1 MQHIYI
7 NVVMELTVIIGYVI
21 TCAALSLTNK
31 LIIQIIIIIIIIMI
45 ISDSASVSVTGG
57 GRVAGAAVRY

>member
-1 MQHIYI
+1 MQF
-7 NVVMELTVIIGYVI
+7 TVIIGYVI
-21 TCAALSLTNK
+21 MCAALSLTNK
-31 LIIQIIIIIIIIMI
+31 LIIQIIIVIIII